1 MNSYQKD
8 ISVKVLIVDDKEENI
23 YALENLLNLDER
35 SVNFLRATS
44 GNEALKIA
52 YKGDIALILL
62 DVQMPEMDGYEV
74 ASYLKKSKTSQN
86 IPIIFVTAMNHE
98 TKYVSEGYSKGAVD
112 YLFKPLDPI
121 ITRSKVYSFIDI
133 YIQQRKLEE
142 AYNNLELIVLK
153 RTTDLNKKNLDL
165 NAEIEK
171 RKTIEA
177 ELQIY
182 NQKLISLN
190 NNLDQFVYTASHD
203 LKLPVANLE
212 ALISALEDELESPIP
227 EDVLE
232 ILDMQGGAIV
242 QLKNTINELI
252 DIIRKE
258 NEGTSFETFKVKPV
272 LEEIETSIAS
282 LINKSNSVIINNF
295 SEVEDFTF
303 NRVAFK
309 SLLYNLITNAIKYKH
324 SERDPYLKLN
334 FTTLEGIKY
343 LSVADNGRGM
353 NDEEKGKL
361 FNLFERMDNHDVEG
375 TGMGLYI
382 VKKLLDKYNVSIKVN
397 SQKNIGTEFIF
408 CFTKQIV

>member
-23 YALENLLNLDER
+23 YALENLLNLEER

-133 YIQQRKLEE
+133 YIQQRKLED

>member
-1 MNSYQKD
+1 MNSNQKN
-8 ISVKVLIVDDKEENI
+8 ISVNVLIVDDKEENI
-23 YALENLLNLDER
+23 YALENLLNMEER

-112 YLFKPLDPI
+112 YLFKPLDPV

-142 AYNNLELIVLK
+142 AYNNLELIVQQ
-153 RTTDLNKKNLDL
+153 RTSDLNKKNTDL
-165 NAEIEK
+165 NSEIEK

-232 ILDMQGGAIV
+232 ILKMQGGAIV

-282 LINKSNSVIINNF
+282 LINKSNSVIVNNF

-324 SERDPYLKLN
+324 PDRDPYLKLN
-334 FTTLEGIKY
+334 FTTLDGIKY

-361 FNLFERMDNHDVEG
+361 FNLFERMDNQDIEG

-397 SQKNIGTEFIF
+397 SQKNMGTEFIF
-408 CFTKQIV
+408 CFNKQIV

>member
-1 MNSYQKD
+1 MNSNPKD
-8 ISVKVLIVDDKEENI
+8 ISVNVLIVDDKEENI
-23 YALENLLNLDER
+23 YALENLLNLEER

-52 YKGDIALILL
+52 YKGNIALVLL

-74 ASYLKKSKTSQN
+74 ASFLKKSKTSQN
-86 IPIIFVTAMNHE
+86 IPIIFVTALNHE
-98 TKYVSEGYSKGAVD
+98 SKYVSEGYSKGAVD
-112 YLFKPLDPI
+112 YLFKPLDPV

-133 YIQQRKLEE
+133 YIQQRNLEE
-142 AYNNLELIVLK
+142 AYNNLELIVQQ
-153 RTTDLNKKNLDL
+153 RTADLNIKNADL

-212 ALISALEDELESPIP
+212 ALISALEDELESPIST
-227 EDVLE
+227 EVFE
-232 ILDMQGGAIV
+232 IIKMQEGAIV

-272 LEEIETSIAS
+272 LEEIETSITS
-282 LINKSNSVIINNF
+282 LINNSNSIIVENF

-324 SERDPYLKLN
+324 PDRAPYLKLN
-334 FTTLEGIKY
+334 FTTQDGLKY

-353 NDEEKGKL
+353 TDEEQGKL
-361 FNLFERMDNHDVEG
+361 FNLFERMDNHDIEG

-408 CFTKQIV
+408 CFN